1 MLNFA
6 IAAQQKGYF
15 IAQLSKKYASPEL
28 RLDVC
33 SYLIYLCASLK
44 FVATSAQKQGYFV
57 LSRTV
62 FRSSAQKCGC
72 FVLRGYIL
80 YPSRT
85 KWGYFC
91 SDILATETVSR
102 KVPPGGRIARKGC
115 CCPQGML
122 LPGRD
127 VAVRT
132 AGAEPPTTVYVG
144 GGALKTITKNLIRQ
158 SFMLIWSL

>member
-102 KVPPGGRIARKGC
+102 KVPPGGRTARRGC
-115 CCPQGML
+115 RCPQGML
-122 LPGRD
+122 LP
-127 VAVRT
+127 A
-132 AGAEPPTTVYVG
+132 PPERNLRQPYTSEVVPSKPSR
-144 GGALKTITKNLIRQ
+144 KT
-158 SFMLIWSL
+158 